1 MMATENADRSKP
13 PDDPRLGMS
22 AFHHDFEEFLHLGK
36 LKTRLVFSIQLLLDI
51 RNLLLPANRTKKL
64 QFAHAVKYV
73 RTQQG
78 NLSKEIK
85 KLEEEHGPPSLR
97 KSLQMFV
104 NHIDNWIEFGKFQ
117 PTGEWS
123 SITFPDM
130 RKNFLSEN
138 PWHLGLV
145 YAEGTVQEYLYV
157 HNMC

>member
-22 AFHHDFEEFLHLGK
+22 AFHHEFEEFLHLGK

-51 RNLLLPANRTKKL
+51 RNLLLPAYREKKL
-64 QFAHAVKYV
+64 QFAHCVRYV
-73 RTQQG
+73 RSQQE
-78 NLSKEIK
+78 NLKHEIEK
-85 KLEEEHGPPSLR
+85 IEGRDGPVALR

-104 NHIDNWIEFGKFQ
+104 THIDNWIEFGKFQ
-117 PTGEWS
+117 PSGEWS
-123 SITFPDM
+123 TITFPDM

-145 YAEGTVQEYLYV
+145 YAEGTVDLPHE
-157 HNMC
+157 C